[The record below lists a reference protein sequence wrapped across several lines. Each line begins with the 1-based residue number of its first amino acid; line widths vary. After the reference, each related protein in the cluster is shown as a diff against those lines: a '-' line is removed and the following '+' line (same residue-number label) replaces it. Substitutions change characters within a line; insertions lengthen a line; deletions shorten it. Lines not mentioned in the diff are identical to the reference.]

1 MVLLAL
7 LLQFGGDDDKLVEL
21 EHADATSEDPFEEFP
36 LELAVLLFAL
46 VFTASTTSVSAS
58 IRCRLMTGCSLAD
71 DEDEDEEE
79 VAVDGHGM
87 PIDST
92 GGDST
97 TLAPLPVDPP
107 PFGCGSF
114 FSFWS
119 TIERREGS
127 CGAVALMSLTL
138 AVWRVKSLDEAGY
151 SRILVMRSAEN
162 VVVSRCMV

>member
-7 LLQFGGDDDKLVEL
+7 LLQFGGDEDKLVEL
-21 EHADATSEDPFEEFP
+21 EQADATRDDPFEEFP

-87 PIDST
+87 PIDSA
-92 GGDST
+92 GDST

-114 FSFWS
+114 LSFWS
-119 TIERREGS
+119 TIERRGFVRRGCVDVTCLPFLQERAAG
-127 CGAVALMSLTL
+127 L
-138 AVWRVKSLDEAGY
+138 AR
-151 SRILVMRSAEN
+151 
-162 VVVSRCMV
+162 